1 LKNKKKIVFLGAS
14 ITQGV
19 VSSSYVKKLKAKMGT
34 RRYTYINHGV
44 AGYESYN
51 VLKKLDKSIMT
62 MPDFVILLA
71 GTNDV
76 LSSLDP
82 RLARLSIKLKGIP
95 HEPELS
101 HYSRNIMDI
110 VRRLK
115 KETGAKIA
123 VASLPVLGENLD
135 SAENKTIAKYNVE
148 LKNITEKENVEY
160 LPVYEKQRDFLI
172 KEAEGRG
179 KDYIRNSRMAF
190 RSLVLHFLFF
200 RRFDDISR
208 KNGFLLL
215 TDGIHMNSKGAAF
228 IADAIEGFI
237 FAN

>member
-1 LKNKKKIVFLGAS
+1 MFLGAS

-19 VSSSYVKKLKAKMGT
+19 VSSSYVKMLKARLGT
-34 RRYTYINHGV
+34 KKYTYINHGV

-62 MPDFVILLA
+62 MPDFVILLV

-82 RLARLSIKLKGIP
+82 RLARLSIKIKGIP
-95 HEPELS
+95 HEPVLS
-101 HYSRNIMDI
+101 HYSRNITDI

-115 KETGAKIA
+115 QETRAQIA

-135 SAENKTIAKYNVE
+135 SEENKTIAKYNAE
-148 LKNITEKENVEY
+148 LKKITGRENVKY
-160 LPVYEKQRDFLI
+160 LPVNEKQRNYLF
-172 KEAEGRG
+172 KEVEGKG
-179 KDYIRNSRMAF
+179 KDYVRDTRMAF
-190 RSLVLHFLFF
+190 RSLVSHFLFF
-200 RRFDDISR
+200 RSYDDISR

-215 TDGIHMNSKGAAF
+215 TDGIHMNPKGAAY
-228 IADAIEGFI
+228 IADEIEGFI
-237 FAN
+237 FVN